1 MIAGLLTSPLALALI
16 ALLAVGLLAVIGSGA
31 LKRQEFEARF
41 GLDALC
47 AMKWQDFAHLITAFL
62 GERGLLPSPRERKF
76 GDGGFD
82 LLLERGTSSYLV
94 ICKNASHQ
102 DVSRQTIVDLQK
114 SIQHNEAE
122 GAVVT
127 ACGPADAMTMDLA
140 RSRGIEV
147 IAGAALWR
155 QVRHLLPYD
164 VRDDAEAAAT
174 RESRRRLLLSGGA
187 ALLAAVLTFALVGWL
202 TATPVAPPPAAPDA
216 PVAAPA
222 STAPVQAAAPQ
233 PPADTAPA
241 TPPASAPLMPD
252 PTLTEAQLETRRATA
267 AMEVRGIPG
276 IDDAV
281 WSTKSTLMVA
291 LPAGTETISDTLIAD
306 ICRILLQYEEQRFTR
321 LQLNVAAASPD
332 APAAAV
338 RWRQCR

>member
-1 MIAGLLTSPLALALI
+1 MAMIAGLLISPLALALI
-16 ALLAVGLLAVIGSGA
+16 ALVTVGLLAVVASGA
-31 LKRQEFEARF
+31 LKRHDLEARF
-41 GLDALC
+41 GLAALC
-47 AMKWQDFAHLITAFL
+47 GMKWQEFAHLITAFL
-62 GERGLLPSPRERKF
+62 GERGLLPSPRERKY

-94 ICKNASHQ
+94 ICKNANKQ
-102 DVSRQTIVDLQK
+102 EVSRQTIVDLQK
-114 SIQHNEAE
+114 SMQHNEAE

-164 VRDDAEAAAT
+164 VRDDAEAAAK
-174 RESRRRLLLSGGA
+174 RESQRRLALSGA
-187 ALLAAVLTFALVGWL
+187 VALLAAVLTWLLVAWL
-202 TATPVAPPPAAPDA
+202 TAAPTPQAPPASGPTAAPTPAVAPVNAPPPAAATP
-216 PVAAPA
+216 AAPA
-222 STAPVQAAAPQ
+222 
-233 PPADTAPA
+233 
-241 TPPASAPLMPD
+241 APLFPD

-267 AMEVRGIPG
+267 AMEVRSIPG
-276 IDDAV
+276 IGDAA
-281 WSTKSTLMVA
+281 WSTKSTLA
-291 LPAGTETISDTLIAD
+291 ISLPAGTDTIPDTLIAD

-321 LQLNVAAASPD
+321 LQLDVAAESPD

-338 RWRQCR
+338 RWHQCR

>member
-16 ALLAVGLLAVIGSGA
+16 ALLAVGGLAVIGSGA
-31 LKRQEFEARF
+31 LKRHDFEARF
-41 GLDALC
+41 GLAALC
-47 AMKWQDFAHLITAFL
+47 AMKWQDFARLVTTFL

-94 ICKNASHQ
+94 ICKNANNHE
-102 DVSRQTIVDLQK
+102 VSRQTIVDLQK
-114 SIQHNEAE
+114 SIQHHEAE
-122 GAVVT
+122 GAVVA

-147 IAGAALWR
+147 VAGAALWR

-164 VRDDAEAAAT
+164 VRDDAEAAAK
-174 RESRRRLLLSGGA
+174 RESQRRLILSGFAG
-187 ALLAAVLTFALVGWL
+187 LLAAVLTWLLVAWL
-202 TATPVAPPPAAPDA
+202 TATPAAPSPA
-216 PVAAPA
+216 TTAEPTATPSPVAAPA
-222 STAPVQAAAPQ
+222 SAPAAAAPPTA
-233 PPADTAPA
+233 PPATAP
-241 TPPASAPLMPD
+241 LLPD

-267 AMEVRGIPG
+267 AMEVRSIPG
-276 IDDAV
+276 IDDAD
-281 WSTKSTLMVA
+281 WSTKSTLAIA
-291 LPAGTETISDTLIAD
+291 LPASTEAIPETLIAD

-321 LQLNVAAASPD
+321 LQLDVAAASPD
-332 APAAAV
+332 APAVAV